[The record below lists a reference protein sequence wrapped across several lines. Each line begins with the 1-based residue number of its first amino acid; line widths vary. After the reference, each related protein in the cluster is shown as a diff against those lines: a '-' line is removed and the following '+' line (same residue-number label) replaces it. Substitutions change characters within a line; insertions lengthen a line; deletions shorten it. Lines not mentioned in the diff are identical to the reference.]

1 MAQVTAV
8 AWVRFW
14 PRKFSMLQLRPKERQ
29 KDRKKEVFQV
39 GKMTKLWGPTVKRV
53 DNKVSVLNVTEPYT

>member
-1 MAQVTAV
+1 
-8 AWVRFW
+8 
-14 PRKFSMLQLRPKERQ
+14 MLQLRPRERQ

-53 DNKVSVLNVTEPYT
+53 DNKVSVFNVTEPYT